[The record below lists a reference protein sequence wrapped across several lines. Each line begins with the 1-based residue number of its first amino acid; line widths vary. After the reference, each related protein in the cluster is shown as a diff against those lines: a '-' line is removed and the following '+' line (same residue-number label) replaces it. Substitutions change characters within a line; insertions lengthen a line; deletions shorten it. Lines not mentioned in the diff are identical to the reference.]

1 MRSVNVGLVG
11 FGTVGK
17 GVVKTLL
24 SKKRI
29 LEKRSGISINLVK
42 IADKNLKPRAGVSVP
57 KNLLTKDVNSLVI
70 NKSIDIIVELIGGI
84 HPAKDIILKSLT
96 AGKHVV
102 TANKALLAECGK
114 EIFTVAS
121 RFRSLIGFEASVG
134 GGIPV
139 IGALRKGLIANEI
152 KKIYGILNGTSNFI
166 LTKMSEENCNF
177 EDALKIAQDMGLAEK
192 DPTLD
197 VSGGDSCHKLAILV
211 LLGFGIS
218 VNPKNIYIEGIE
230 KIDVQDIQYAK
241 NWGYDVKLLG
251 IAKKIGKELDLRV
264 HPTLVPLRNILASVK
279 YEDNAILIKGDMV
292 GETLLYG
299 KGAGSLPTAS
309 AVVSDIVEIAK
320 SVDDYK
326 KAKNLS
332 KFEFD
337 SGVKNVRKI
346 NDLYARYYLR
356 FSSIDRPGVL
366 ADISS
371 ILAENKISISTVSQ
385 KERKKGQP
393 VPLVMLTHEAN
404 EGSLN
409 KALDKI
415 TKLSSVTKKPVRIR
429 IER

>member
-1 MRSVNVGLVG
+1 MKSVNVGLVG

-24 SKKRI
+24 SKKKI
-29 LEKRSGISINLVK
+29 LERRSGISINLVK
-42 IADKNLKPRAGVSVP
+42 IADKDLKPRAGVSVP
-57 KNLLTKDVNSLVI
+57 KKLLTKDVNSLVT

-96 AGKHVV
+96 AGHHVV

-152 KKIYGILNGTSNFI
+152 EKIYGILNGTSNFI
-166 LTKMSEENCNF
+166 LTKMSEENCSF
-177 EDALKIAQDMGLAEK
+177 CDALKIAQDMGLAEK
-192 DPTLD
+192 DPALD
-197 VSGGDSCHKLAILV
+197 ISGGDSCHKLVILA

-218 VNPKNIYIEGIE
+218 VNPKNIYVEGIE
-230 KIDVQDIQYAK
+230 KIDAQDIQYAK

-251 IAKKIGKELDLRV
+251 IAKKLGKELDLRV
-264 HPTLVPLRNILASVK
+264 HPTLIPFRNILASVK

-326 KAKNLS
+326 KAKNPS

-337 SGVKNVRKI
+337 SDIKNVRKI
-346 NDLYARYYLR
+346 NDLYVRYYLR